1 MPAIASTRSSQ
12 GEQNIVGLETIGL
25 DQRAGKL
32 FITTKLW
39 CIIELNT
46 I

>member
-1 MPAIASTRSSQ
+1 MPAIAFTRSSQ
-12 GEQNIVGLETIGL
+12 GEQSIVGLDTIGL

-32 FITTKLW
+32 FIITKLW
-39 CIIELNT
+39 HIIELNT